1 MTTLNEYLIQKRA
14 ALFERRDKAERQS
27 ESAGVTL
34 RAKASA
40 LGRSGV
46 REIRIRDFQVI
57 SDSPPDFAGY
67 NLGPSSPELQL
78 GVLGSCLTH
87 IALIQAA
94 EREVSLESL
103 EVEVEGDMH
112 PLAGRPGYEQIPV
125 YPHNIRYKL
134 IIRSNESEASLQALH
149 EAIEQ
154 VCPIF
159 NLLKHPQDIRG
170 ELIVHQDHQEEG
182 L

>member
-1 MTTLNEYLIQKRA
+1 MTTLNEYLLQKRE
-14 ALFERRDKAERQS
+14 ALFERRAKAASQPET
-27 ESAGVTL
+27 AGTTL
-34 RAKASA
+34 RAKARA

-94 EREVSLESL
+94 ERNVSLESL
-103 EVEVEGDMH
+103 EVEVEADMH
-112 PLAGRPGYEQIPV
+112 PLAGRPGYEHIPV

-134 IIRSNESEASLQALH
+134 IIESSEPEGTLRALH
-149 EAIEQ
+149 TAIEQ

-159 NLLKHPQDIRG
+159 NLLKHPQDVRG
-170 ELIVHQDHQEEG
+170 ELIVNSAAVGAG